1 MKYANTTYILTTSSS
16 FDEMFANAKAAIGE
30 NPCVGF
36 DLQGVTVIVHEDS
49 ILDISKNDWKTAKV
63 MGIGEIFK
71 PLCDVALANEAY
83 LRERSYSGLVNRSV
97 MEVTVYGGH
106 VIKGF
111 VSHEVQLTSRFQVWV
126 REVYGVTD
134 DEAIQMLGERTQYF
148 DAAIASNIYPL
159 IEWHRVPFFGES
171 VKICVEINVAESDIE
186 AIKLKIQE
194 FAKTL
199 IPK

>member
-1 MKYANTTYILTTSSS
+1 MRYANTTYILTTSSS
-16 FDEMFANAKAAIGE
+16 FDEMFENAKAAIGE

-36 DLQGVTVIVHEDS
+36 DLDGVTVIVHADS
-49 ILDISKNDWKTAKV
+49 ILGITKDDWHRAKV

-71 PLCDVALANEAY
+71 PLCDVALINEAY
-83 LRERSYSGLVNRSV
+83 LRETTYSSLVNRSA

-126 REVYGVTD
+126 MEVYGCTD
-134 DEAIQMLGERTQYF
+134 LEAIQMLGDRTQYF
-148 DAAIASNIYPL
+148 DAAIASKIYPI

-171 VKICVEINVAESDIE
+171 VKISVEIDVADSDIE
-186 AIKLKIQE
+186 GIKKKIQDY
-194 FAKTL
+194 AKSL
-199 IPK
+199 IPR